1 MATALHVEACVR
13 CTETYSR
20 TRSSLCRCNH
30 CSKAL
35 CFDCIKEHHDELLQ
49 NITQLSHRFNE
60 VQELCKAKQQMI
72 ENEALQ
78 TVIEIDHWYSRLLE
92 TKKTV
97 VENIEQSR
105 KDGQA
110 RVSKLLSNLQVVSAD
125 IQGLTKQIIYEPT
138 RTANILEELGTIELD
153 LNKLVITKKMDLPEI
168 TPKGELQFES
178 IIGPTINTEGLV
190 QSCLT
195 TPFNDNNETAAKDDP
210 INLSPWNENSLADES
225 LPVDLISTT
234 YPVDCLASDGFNV
247 MYTSTDTPYII
258 AYCHLGNNEEE
269 EDPHRVW
276 YQPRVL
282 DMIYWKTIDRF
293 VCATNKGVYTVEY
306 NNGKFKILHAIRSNT
321 WDDVRVAANEN
332 DLWVWLNPGKRGSDS
347 IEIYSNAFEH
357 TRTIKFGGSIPDS
370 FRRGISFSV
379 ANNCVASINTRPQN
393 NGEVVQ
399 INVLDLDM
407 KRLKS
412 QDLGSCTG
420 LVQIRTDG
428 YNQFFITTGQRSV
441 HCVSVPGK
449 KSIIAIEYS
458 GNTIAVVNRQCLVI
472 GDSNHDLELVEI

>member
-1 MATALHVEACVR
+1 MATALHVELCVR

-35 CFDCIKEHHDELLQ
+35 CFDCLKEHLDELLQ

-60 VQELCKAKQQMI
+60 VQELCKAKQQMV

-78 TVIEIDHWYSRLLE
+78 AVVEIDQWYSRLIE
-92 TKKTV
+92 TKKTI

-105 KDGQA
+105 KDGQD
-110 RVSKLLSNLQVVSAD
+110 RVSKLLSNLQAVSVD
-125 IQGLTKQIIYEPT
+125 IQGLVKQIIYEPT
-138 RTANILEELGTIELD
+138 RMANILEELGTIELD
-153 LNKLVITKKMDLPEI
+153 LNKLVITKKLDLPEI
-168 TPKGELQFES
+168 IPKGELQLES
-178 IIGPTINTEGLV
+178 IIGLTINTEGLV
-190 QSCLT
+190 QSCLA
-195 TPFNDNNETAAKDDP
+195 TPFDDSNATEAEAAP
-210 INLSPWNENSLADES
+210 INLSSCDECSLTDES
-225 LPVDLISTT
+225 LSADFISTT

-247 MYTSTDTPYII
+247 MYTSTDTSPYII
-258 AYCHLGNNEEE
+258 AYCHLGNNEG
-269 EDPHRVW
+269 DLHRVW
-276 YQPRVL
+276 HQPRVV
-282 DMIYWKTIDRF
+282 DMIYWNTIGKF
-293 VCATNKGVYTVEY
+293 VCATNKGVYTVQY
-306 NNGKFKILHAIRSNT
+306 NNRKFKIQHTIRSNT
-321 WDDVRVAANEN
+321 WNDLRVATNKN

-347 IEIYSNAFEH
+347 IEIYSNFFEH

-379 ANNCVASINTRPQN
+379 ANKCVASINTRPQN

-428 YNQFFITTGQRSV
+428 YNRFFITTGQRSI

-458 GNTIAVVNRQCLVI
+458 GNTIAVVNKQCLAI